1 MNEFSGRGLVCRRS
15 ERFVFA
21 QLDFSVEGGNA
32 LLLVGPNGSGK
43 SSLIRLMA
51 GLIRPYA
58 GQLLWAGAPVR
69 DDPAAHRER
78 IAYLGH
84 QEALKPMLTAAE
96 NVRFWAG
103 LRGRADAAQQA
114 LATMALSDLADL
126 PARFLSSG
134 QRRRTA
140 LARIIASGAPLWLL
154 DEPTVGL
161 DTKSIG
167 ALEQALAGHLAAG
180 GLVVAAT
187 HVPFLLP
194 GATTLDL
201 SAFPADDNVL
211 GHEAA

>member
-1 MNEFSGRGLVCRRS
+1 MNEFSGQGLVCRRS
-15 ERFVFA
+15 ERIVFA
-21 QLDFSVEGGNA
+21 GLDFAVRSGSA

-43 SSLIRLMA
+43 SSLLRLVA

-58 GQLLWAGAPVR
+58 GRLMWNGLPVR

-78 IAYLGH
+78 VAYLGH
-84 QEALKPMLTAAE
+84 QEALKPTLTTEE

-103 LRGRADAAQQA
+103 LRGRADAVEKA

-140 LARIIASGAPLWLL
+140 LVRIIASGAPLWLL

-167 ALEQALAGHLAAG
+167 ALEQALGAHLAAG

-194 GATTLDL
+194 SAETLDL
-201 SAFPADDNVL
+201 SAFAVEHIMHEP
-211 GHEAA
+211 EAA